1 MIRICGIALTA
12 VLLAGC
18 LRTVKPD
25 FVPTLTLAASVL
37 ILGLFFGTAERVLV
51 WLTELGDS
59 LGISEL
65 YMEIL
70 LKVLGITYVAELT
83 AGLCRDAGHGSLG
96 SQVELAGKWMVC
108 AVSLPVLLALWD
120 LLTEL
125 LGAG

>member
-1 MIRICGIALTA
+1 MLRICGIALTA

-25 FVPTLTLAASVL
+25 FVPALTLAATVL
-37 ILGLFFGTAERVLV
+37 ILSLFFGTAEKVLA
-51 WLTELGDS
+51 WLTDLGDS
-59 LGISEL
+59 LGVSEI

-83 AGLCRDAGHGSLG
+83 AGICRDAGHSSLG
-96 SQVELAGKWMVC
+96 SQVELAGKWMIC
-108 AVSLPVLLALWD
+108 AVSLPVLLAVWN

-125 LGAG
+125 LGG